1 MFRKN
6 FRSLKLI
13 TDAFVS
19 GMLRNG
25 EDVNIM
31 RNGEDV
37 NIMRCLKEVNNKW
50 ETLMFDKAKPP
61 CEFGS
66 DELQLII

>member
-13 TDAFVS
+13 TYAFVS

-37 NIMRCLKEVNNKW
+37 NIMRCLKEVDNK
-50 ETLMFDKAKPP
+50 
-61 CEFGS
+61 
-66 DELQLII
+66 